1 MQFVAQQFAKYGLAF
16 GLLVVCVL
24 MPGASEAVPRDAN
37 ANNGA
42 VLKLQAMVKRLSS
55 ERDAAIA
62 ENTGLAAEVEQLKK
76 DKADV
81 LAAKDSLSSELSVQK
96 NTAEAVRNRLG
107 STESRLHDVSD
118 KYAKTSSAKAELER
132 ELVAL
137 KSKQQSTEQQLQTCG
152 QHNVKLYQSAEEL
165 LERYRNK
172 GTFSGLLQDEPLLQ
186 FQSVD
191 MQNIVQE
198 YQDQLSAGRYG
209 QESSNS
215 SEMH

>member
-1 MQFVAQQFAKYGLAF
+1 MQFVAQQFAKYALAIA
-16 GLLVVCVL
+16 LLIAFAL
-24 MPGASEAVPRDAN
+24 LPEASQAVPRDAN

-55 ERDAAIA
+55 ERDAAVA
-62 ENTGLAAEVEQLKK
+62 ENSGLAAEVEQLKRE
-76 DKADV
+76 KADA

-107 STESRLHDVSD
+107 STESRLQDVSD
-118 KYAKTSSAKAELER
+118 KYAKTNSAKAELER
-132 ELVAL
+132 ELAAL
-137 KSKQQSTEQQLQTCG
+137 KAKQQGTEQQLKTCG
-152 QHNVKLYQSAEEL
+152 QHNVKLYQAAEEL
-165 LERYRNK
+165 LERYQNK

-198 YQDQLSAGRYG
+198 YQDQLSAGRYS
-209 QESSNS
+209 QEPPSSA
-215 SEMH
+215 EMH

>member
-1 MQFVAQQFAKYGLAF
+1 MHVVAQQFAKSALAF
-16 GLLVVCVL
+16 TLLIAFAL
-24 MPGASEAVPRDAN
+24 LPDASQAVPRDAN

-42 VLKLQAMVKRLSS
+42 VIKLQAMVKSLSS
-55 ERDAAIA
+55 ERDAAKA
-62 ENTGLAAEVEQLKK
+62 ENAGLAAEVDQLKRE
-76 DKADV
+76 KADA
-81 LAAKDSLSSELSVQK
+81 LAAKDSLSSELSAQK

-132 ELVAL
+132 ELAAL
-137 KSKQQSTEQQLQTCG
+137 KAQQQSTEQQLQTCG
-152 QHNVKLYQSAEEL
+152 RHNVKLYQSAEEL
-165 LERYRNK
+165 LERYQNK

-209 QESSNS
+209 QESPNS
-215 SEMH
+215 AEMH